1 MLLAQTLAYALGHRH
16 DVLLA
21 LRQHVALSVAA
32 LLIAVIVGV
41 PLGIW
46 TSRSPGGRSVVSVV
60 TALRVV
66 PSLALLAF
74 MLPLLGIGFAPALAA
89 LAVLAFPPILINT
102 DVAFRGVSPAIREAA
117 LGMGMRPA
125 QLLRRIEYPLATPVM
140 IAGLRT
146 STIEVIA
153 SATLAAFI
161 GAGGLG
167 NFILD
172 GLANN
177 DMRQLLLGGISVASL
192 ALLAE
197 GLLSAM
203 LLLSSWRYGYT
214 ARAAR

>member
-1 MLLAQTLAYALGHRH
+1 MALSQTLAYALMHH
-16 DVLLA
+16 HEVLLA
-21 LRQHVALSVAA
+21 LRQHVTLSAAA
-32 LLIAVIVGV
+32 LLIAIALGV

-46 TSRSPGGRSVVSVV
+46 TSRSAAGRSVVSAV

-66 PSLALLAF
+66 PSLAVLAF
-74 MLPLLGIGFAPALAA
+74 MLPILGIGFAPALVA
-89 LAVLAFPPILINT
+89 LALLAFPPILINT
-102 DVAFRGVSPAIREAA
+102 DVAFRGIPPSIREAA
-117 LGMGMRPA
+117 LGMGMQRGE
-125 QLLRRIEYPLATPVM
+125 LLRRIEYPLATPVV

-177 DMRQLLLGGISVASL
+177 DVRQLLLGGISVAVL
-192 ALLAE
+192 ALAAE
-197 GLLSAM
+197 GVLSLLVRF
-203 LLLSSWRYGYT
+203 SSRRSGY
-214 ARAAR
+214 ALRGAL